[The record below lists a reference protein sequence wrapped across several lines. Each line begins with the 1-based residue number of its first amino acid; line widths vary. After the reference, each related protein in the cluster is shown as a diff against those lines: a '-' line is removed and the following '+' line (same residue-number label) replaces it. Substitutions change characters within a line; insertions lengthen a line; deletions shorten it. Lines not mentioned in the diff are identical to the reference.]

1 MHIANKKIR
10 VDVGLS
16 WNAPYTK
23 RWLDEPNPPF
33 VFCFEPNITNVKMLL
48 GQHPRPGRAQYQLEL
63 NGSNIHVHAND
74 MAVNYPNLILFPFAL
89 GDVNLD
95 NVSFACTAG
104 DPGCSSLYAPNS
116 GLPFVVDHEIK
127 TNIRTLGS
135 ILNKYT
141 FESDVVFE
149 ALKIDTQGNDFKVL
163 LGAGNFLDNFAF
175 VQFELPST
183 HCYDGTINFMPYA
196 DALLRSKGFN
206 LIAKTLQKDGDA
218 IYQNHRFAN
227 LKPDSVFTL
236 HWW

>member
-1 MHIANKKIR
+1 VESTFAKSVRDLPISKGEVLRSGTDLTLAA
-10 VDVGLS
+10 LS
-16 WNAPYTK
+16 Y
-23 RWLDEPNPPF
+23 
-33 VFCFEPNITNVKMLL
+33 
-48 GQHPRPGRAQYQLEL
+48 G
-63 NGSNIHVHAND
+63 
-74 MAVNYPNLILFPFAL
+74 
-89 GDVNLD
+89 
-95 NVSFACTAG
+95 
-104 DPGCSSLYAPNS
+104 
-116 GLPFVVDHEIK
+116 
-127 TNIRTLGS
+127 
-135 ILNKYT
+135 
-141 FESDVVFE
+141 VFE